1 MWLKELSF
9 KWSYDIILGY
19 KNKQENMSS
28 RFATI
33 SASIAVITFMIG
45 LGVVNAA
52 QNPYVVATD
61 TVAGQ
66 SSYVKATNFDS
77 NAKLILS
84 ITKPDGSNVSVTA
97 ESDSNGDLNYE
108 LSGYHTRL
116 SGEHNIALKQVS
128 EPINQANSLFY
139 VYATDLSKD
148 NSDIA
153 TNRAV
158 VAADGK
164 DYAKVSVVAK
174 DKYGNFLKGRGVKAF
189 SYRSEDIISP
199 SIAITDEAGTAE
211 FSIKSYKKGI
221 AGIMVMDVTEDVI
234 IDDRVNISF
243 VDATEYVAEIG
254 GDYEYIG
261 VANAAEFGVLDHFEI
276 EGIPSVVNK
285 NENITFTVKAVDS
298 ELLTVEDYTG
308 TIRFSS
314 EGDNSSAVNL
324 PENYKFV
331 GSDLG
336 QHQFSL
342 GLSFA
347 EDGTYKIVVNDLNDK
362 FKTGEATV
370 VVGETVALGD
380 SSGAQAPVI
389 TSPAAGTY
397 SQSVQKIGGNAKSG
411 TSIKVFDN
419 NQQIGAVI
427 VGTTGKFSYET
438 GDLSDGAHTFYVVST
453 DTITSEI
460 VGTSET
466 VDISIDTTSPQIDD
480 IEISPSTEI
489 KAGSVID
496 VKVYSEENLAQA
508 ALIFNYDI
516 IELNASIDDPSIYVG
531 TIQAPAELG
540 VYTISV
546 LLVDELQNEA
556 TYDDQA
562 TVTVDTEGGSV
573 DLNEDINAEQP
584 LDENIDEE
592 IISDENFP
600 SVVSGLIA
608 YGSDQRVTL
617 VWDAATDNGLIK
629 NYKVYYGM
637 DVQNL
642 DNEVITKDASTTWYV
657 PNLKNGEEYFFSLTA
672 IDDEGNES
680 SVKSEIVSGIPFVLE
695 ITNALSQGPVVPLQS
710 DLKPAAYSGPYPDTT
725 PANGPGVLLLFA
737 GSAVAGYFLRKK
749 R

>member
-33 SASIAVITFMIG
+33 FASIVLMTSMLSAGIVKAADISY
-45 LGVVNAA
+45 VNAS
-52 QNPYVVATD
+52 D
-61 TVAGQ
+61 TVVGQ
-66 SSYVKATNFDS
+66 SSLIKAKNCDP
-77 NAKLILS
+77 NARVILS
-84 ITKPDGSNVSVTA
+84 IIKPDGSNVAVTS
-97 ESDSNGDLNYE
+97 ESDANGNLTYE

-116 SGEHNIALKQVS
+116 AGEYNLTLKQTTAQTGQS
-128 EPINQANSLFY
+128 KTLFY
-139 VYATDLSKD
+139 AYATDLSKGD
-148 NSDIA
+148 SSTL
-153 TNRAV
+153 TNKAV

-164 DYAKVSVVAK
+164 DYARIYVTAK
-174 DKYGNFLKGRGVKAF
+174 DKYGNLLKGRGIKAF
-189 SYRSEDIISP
+189 SYRNEDIISP
-199 SIAITDEAGTAE
+199 SIAITDSLGVAQ
-211 FSIKSYKKGI
+211 FSVKSQKKGI
-221 AGIMVMDVTEDVI
+221 AGIMAMDVTEDII

-243 VDATEYVAEIG
+243 VEPSEYVADVG
-254 GDYEYIG
+254 GDYIG

-276 EGIPSVVNK
+276 EGIPSVVKK

-298 ELLTVEDYTG
+298 DLLTVEDYTG

-314 EGDNSSAVNL
+314 EGDNSSAVKL
-324 PENYKFV
+324 PENYKFL

-347 EDGTYKIVVNDLNDK
+347 EDGTYKIVVNDLTDK
-362 FKTGEATV
+362 FKKGETTV
-370 VVGETVALGD
+370 VVGEKVTLGG
-380 SSGAQAPVI
+380 SSSEDAPVI
-389 TSPAAGTY
+389 TSPAGGTY
-397 SQSVQKIGGNAKSG
+397 SQSEQTISGNAKSG
-411 TSIKVFDN
+411 TSVKVFDN

-438 GDLSDGAHTFYVVST
+438 GSLSDGAHTIYVVST
-453 DTITSEI
+453 DTITNEI
-460 VGTSET
+460 IGTSET
-466 VDISIDTTSPQIDD
+466 VDINIDTTPPQIED
-480 IEISPSTEI
+480 IEITPSTGI

-496 VKVYSEENLAQA
+496 VKVYSEENLSQA

-516 IELNASIDDPSIYVG
+516 VELNASIADPSIYVG

-573 DLNEDINAEQP
+573 DLNGDNSNVEPPVDTADNEEIVP
-584 LDENIDEE
+584 DENV
-592 IISDENFP
+592 P

-608 YGSDQRVTL
+608 YGSDKRVTL
-617 VWDAATDNGLIK
+617 VWDAATDNGLVK
-629 NYKVYYGM
+629 NYKIYYGP

-642 DNEVITKDASTTWYV
+642 DNEVETKDASTTWYV
-657 PNLKNGEEYFFSLTA
+657 PSLKNGEEYFFAVTA

-680 SVKSEIVSGIPFVLE
+680 SVKSEIVSGIPFILE
-695 ITNALSQGPVVPLQS
+695 INNALSQGPAEPLQS

-725 PANGPGVLLLFA
+725 PANGPEVFLLLA
-737 GSAVAGYFLRKK
+737 GSAVAGYLVKKK